1 MKDLLLIFLISILYS
16 NAINAQQNLIA
27 DPSFEDYHLVYYP
40 SPILFCP
47 TVDSFPASTK
57 WYDPN
62 GASSDYET
70 YVMTLLC
77 PSHPTP
83 GVPQNNFGWQW
94 PKEGNAYWHFGS
106 SYLETPVDTHTQRE
120 YVQTK
125 LLVSLIAGHQYCVS
139 FYVSL
144 SDSCW
149 YATDEIGAF
158 FDDTATSFTWSW
170 WSIGNINPG
179 MLPDCNVWPVIPQ
192 VISNTYI
199 IDRENWTLVSGSF
212 VAEGGEKYITIGNFT
227 PDSVF
232 LDHRLYVSGGS
243 NYVGWEASVN
253 YYVDVVSVYDCTGH
267 YYVADAGW
275 DVHVCQGEEVQIGT
289 DDYSNYEYSW
299 SPTSGLSNPNSGMP
313 FASPDTTTTYYL
325 SVVDNFVQQSTDS
338 VTVFV
343 EECEESLILFVPNIF
358 SPNGD
363 GNNDVLYAYSTLIRE
378 LDFSIYNRWGEE
390 VFHSNSLQKGWD
402 GKNAE
407 TGVYV
412 WQVKATLITEEQIER
427 SGNVSLVR

>member
-1 MKDLLLIFLISILYS
+1 
-16 NAINAQQNLIA
+16 
-27 DPSFEDYHLVYYP
+27 
-40 SPILFCP
+40 
-47 TVDSFPASTK
+47 
-57 WYDPN
+57 
-62 GASSDYET
+62 
-70 YVMTLLC
+70 
-77 PSHPTP
+77 
-83 GVPQNNFGWQW
+83 
-94 PKEGNAYWHFGS
+94 
-106 SYLETPVDTHTQRE
+106 
-120 YVQTK
+120 VQTK
-125 LLVSLIAGHQYCVS
+125 LLDSLIAGHQYCVS
-139 FYVSL
+139 FYL
-144 SDSCW
+144 SFTDSCR

-158 FDDTATSFTWSW
+158 FDDTATSFLYSPLGPA
-170 WSIGNINPG
+170 IPG
-179 MLPDCNVWPVIPQ
+179 PWPVSPQ
-192 VISNTYI
+192 VISGFYI
-199 IDRENWTLVSGSF
+199 TDRENWTLVSGSF
-212 VAEGGEKYITIGNFT
+212 VAQGGEKYISIGNFT

-232 LDHRLYVSGGS
+232 FDHRVYVSGGS
-243 NYVGWEASVN
+243 NNYTFDVDVA
-253 YYVDVVSVYDCTGH
+253 YYVDVVSVFDCTGH

-412 WQVKATLITEEQIER
+412 WQVKATLITEKQIER

>member
-1 MKDLLLIFLISILYS
+1 MNYYYCS
-16 NAINAQQNLIA
+16 N
-27 DPSFEDYHLVYYP
+27 Y
-40 SPILFCP
+40 
-47 TVDSFPASTK
+47 
-57 WYDPN
+57 
-62 GASSDYET
+62 
-70 YVMTLLC
+70 
-77 PSHPTP
+77 TP
-83 GVPQNNFGWQW
+83 PFFPQNNFGYQW

-106 SYLETPVDTHTQRE
+106 AYLVTPTDTHTHRE

-125 LLVSLIAGHQYCVS
+125 LLDSLIAGHKYCVS

-158 FDDTATSFTWSW
+158 FDDTATSFLYSPVGPA
-170 WSIGNINPG
+170 IPG
-179 MLPDCNVWPVIPQ
+179 PWPVSPQ
-192 VISNTYI
+192 VISGFYI
-199 IDRENWTLVSGSF
+199 TDRENWTLVSGSF
-212 VAEGGEKYITIGNFT
+212 IAQGGEKYITIGNFT
-227 PDSVF
+227 QDPGLLNHMMFVPNGSSSDSHAEIEIF
-232 LDHRLYVSGGS
+232 
-243 NYVGWEASVN
+243 
-253 YYVDVVSVYDCTGH
+253 VDVVSVFDCTGH

-313 FASPDTTTTYYL
+313 FASPDTTTSYYL

-412 WQVKATLITEEQIER
+412 WQVKATLVTEKHIER

>member
-1 MKDLLLIFLISILYS
+1 MKIFYFHIVCLYLLFCS
-16 NAINAQQNLIA
+16 NIVPAQQNLIS
-27 DPSFEDYHLVYYP
+27 DPSMEEYKMQYLPFPPPY
-40 SPILFCP
+40 CP
-47 TVDSFPASTK
+47 TLDSVPHPTK

-62 GASSDYET
+62 GASSDYLS
-70 YVMTLLC
+70 YKMTLLC
-77 PSHPTP
+77 PQAS
-83 GVPQNNFGWQW
+83 GVPQNIFGWQW
-94 PKEGNAYWHFGS
+94 PKEGDAYYHFS
-106 SYLETPVDTHTQRE
+106 FSYHETVVDTHTHRE

-125 LLVSLIAGHQYCVS
+125 LLDSLIAGHQYCVS

-144 SDSCW
+144 SDSCR

-170 WSIGNINPG
+170 WTIGMPNG
-179 MLPDCNVWPVIPQ
+179 MLPDYNVWPVIPQ
-192 VISNTYI
+192 VISDTYI
-199 IDRENWTLVSGSF
+199 TDRENWTLVSGSF
-212 VAEGGEKYITIGNFT
+212 IAQGGEKYITVGNFT
-227 PDSVF
+227 QDPN
-232 LDHRLYVSGGS
+232 LLYHMIYLNGGS
-243 NYVGWEASVN
+243 SNEGYDFAS
-253 YYVDVVSVYDCTGH
+253 YYVDLVSVFDCTGH

-363 GNNDVLYAYSTLIRE
+363 GNNDILYAYSTLIRE

-412 WQVKATLITEEQIER
+412 WQVKATLITEKQIER